1 MITDLHS
8 GKLHQQQW
16 GAKAANLALLASAG
30 IPVPPGLCL
39 WPHVVG
45 AAARDIAVG
54 AWLSECRAKSLIIRS
69 STATEDR
76 HDVSGAGRSLSLPS
90 VAPDVA
96 SVNAAIESVS
106 ITAAAANLS
115 LKSVVVQEEVLP
127 SVSGV
132 AFYTRRTGE
141 LIVEADEARFAVTS
155 GSQVRTRARINQ
167 DGNVTVTSGFL
178 AALEA
183 RALYALAALCA
194 DLLDCD
200 PDIEW
205 GYVGGAVV
213 LFQARPITRPVHG

>member
-8 GKLHQQQW
+8 GKLHQRQW
-16 GAKAANLALLASAG
+16 GRKASNLALIASAG
-30 IPVPPGLCL
+30 ISVPPGLCL
-39 WPHVVG
+39 WPQMG
-45 AAARDIAVG
+45 GAARDLVVG
-54 AWLSECRAKSLIIRS
+54 AWLSECRATSLIVRS
-69 STATEDR
+69 STAAEDR
-76 HDVSGAGRSLSLPS
+76 NDVAGAGRSLSLPS
-90 VAPDVA
+90 VGPDVV

-106 ITAAAANLS
+106 IAAAKANLD
-115 LKSVVVQEEVLP
+115 LKSVVVQEEVQP

-155 GSQVRTRARINQ
+155 GSRVRTYARVSR
-167 DGNVTVTSGFL
+167 DGTATVARGLL
-178 AALEA
+178 AATEA
-183 RALYALAALCA
+183 RALYALAVSCA

-213 LFQARPITRPVHG
+213 LFQARPITRAAHG

>member
-8 GKLHQQQW
+8 GKLHQRQW
-16 GAKAANLALLASAG
+16 GPKASNLALIASAG
-30 IPVPPGLCL
+30 ISVPPGLCL
-39 WPHVVG
+39 WPQVVG
-45 AAARDIAVG
+45 AAARDLAVG
-54 AWLSECRAKSLIIRS
+54 AWLSECRATSLIIRS

-76 HDVSGAGRSLSLPS
+76 HDVSGAGRSLSLPA
-90 VAPDVA
+90 VVPDVV

-106 ITAAAANLS
+106 IAAAENNLE

-155 GSQVRTRARINQ
+155 GSRVRTHAQINQ
-167 DGNVTVTSGFL
+167 DGTVTITRGFL
-178 AALEA
+178 AASEA
-183 RALYALAALCA
+183 RALYALAVSCA
-194 DLLDCD
+194 DLLDYD

-205 GYVGGAVV
+205 GYVGGAMV
-213 LFQARPITRPVHG
+213 LFQARPITRAAHG